1 MFFYLRS
8 DAAVSLPEDTGRLL
22 REQGDDDRA
31 ALDRLLPLVYQ
42 ELRAAAESYLG
53 HERSDHTLQ
62 PTALIHEAYLRLVDR
77 ESLRF
82 NDREHFLA
90 LAAQAMRRILV
101 DHARGR
107 RRVKRGGDRAKIPLN
122 EETPAASDRAVD
134 LLALDEAL
142 ASLKEVNGEHARL
155 VELRFFGGLTIDETA
170 RVLGVSTSSVERGWR
185 CARVWLYR
193 ELAKGDTRIEEHDDG
208 SNGAEPTNL

>member
-1 MFFYLRS
+1 MS
-8 DAAVSLPEDTGRLL
+8 SPEDIDRLL
-22 REQGDDDRA
+22 AEQGDGDRE
-31 ALDRLLPLVYQ
+31 ALDRLLRLVYR
-42 ELRAAAESYLG
+42 ELRAVAESYLR

-77 ESLRF
+77 ESVRF
-82 NDREHFLA
+82 ADREHFLA

-107 RRVKRGGDRAKIPLN
+107 QREKRGGDREKIPLN
-122 EETPAASDRAVD
+122 EEIPGAWERPVD
-134 LLALDEAL
+134 LVALDEAL
-142 ASLKEVNGEHARL
+142 ARLKEVNAEHAHL

-170 RVLGVSTSSVERGWR
+170 RVLEVSTSTVERGWR

-193 ELAKGDTRIEEHDDG
+193 ELAKGDTRVEGNNDG
-208 SNGAEPTNL
+208 SDGAGPTNL